1 MANRNV
7 LIATWLEPE
16 YVAEIRKVPGIDV
29 LYEPDLLPKPRYK
42 CDHTSLAPKRD
53 EAGERRWRSLLAKA
67 EIHFD
72 FDHTNI
78 GELKN
83 LIPNTKW
90 IQGTSAGIGQLLVR
104 AGLIDRPITYTTAS
118 GVHAT
123 ALSEFAIM
131 SMLWAAKDA
140 FHMLREQKAK
150 HWARTC
156 ARDLPG
162 RTVGIVGLGKIGR
175 AIAQKSR
182 ALGMKAIGTRR
193 VVRPGETDDPDVD
206 LLVPQT
212 NLEPLLRAA
221 DFLVLSCP
229 LTTETEGLIGAKEL
243 AMLPR
248 GAWFINVARGP
259 VVDEQA
265 LIASLRSGHLAGAFL
280 DVFQT
285 EPLPAESPLWE
296 MPNVL
301 VSPHSASTVERENER
316 LTELFCDN
324 LGRYLRGEPLR
335 NAFDKEKMY

>member
-1 MANRNV
+1 V

-16 YVAEIRKVPGIDV
+16 YVAEIRKMPGVDV
-29 LYEPDLLPKPRYK
+29 VYEPDLLPKPRYK

-53 EAGERRWRSLLAKA
+53 EAGERRWRALLADA

-72 FDHTNI
+72 FDHTNL

-83 LIPNTKW
+83 LIPSTKW

-104 AGLIDRPITYTTAS
+104 TGLIDLPITYTTAS

-123 ALSEFAIM
+123 ALSEFALM

-140 FHMLREQKAK
+140 FHMLREQQAK

-175 AIAQKSR
+175 EIARKSR
-182 ALGMKAIGTRR
+182 ALGMRTIGTRR
-193 VVRPGETDDPDVD
+193 TVRPGDADPDVD
-206 LLVPQT
+206 LLVAQ
-212 NLEPLLRAA
+212 NDLGPLLRAA
-221 DFLVLSCP
+221 DFLVLCCP
-229 LTTETEGLIGAKEL
+229 LTKETEGLIGAAEL

-265 LIASLRSGHLAGAFL
+265 LIANLRSGHLSGAFL

-285 EPLPAESPLWE
+285 EPLPADNPLWE

-324 LGRYLRGEPLR
+324 IGRYLRGEPLR
-335 NAFDKEKMY
+335 NVFDRKRMY